1 MKPEFMVILLGKC
14 NEARLHKNKLEC
26 VDSEEALDFFD
37 AVYRAKKGSLKI
49 KDNEGK
55 ELSWFEVIFN
65 RAKEEPN
72 TWILFSV
79 YYDLRERG
87 RNVREGPFPNTLELI
102 SNEKPYAFVFVV
114 EETVKFEIVNLV
126 QWLDLSRRFGR
137 EVIVAIVDKH
147 GDVSYY
153 SMERFS

>member
-14 NEARLHKNKLEC
+14 NEARLHENKLEC

-72 TWILFSV
+72 TWTKFW
-79 YYDLRERG
+79 
-87 RNVREGPFPNTLELI
+87 EL
-102 SNEKPYAFVFVV
+102 
-114 EETVKFEIVNLV
+114 T
-126 QWLDLSRRFGR
+126 
-137 EVIVAIVDKH
+137 
-147 GDVSYY
+147 
-153 SMERFS
+153 